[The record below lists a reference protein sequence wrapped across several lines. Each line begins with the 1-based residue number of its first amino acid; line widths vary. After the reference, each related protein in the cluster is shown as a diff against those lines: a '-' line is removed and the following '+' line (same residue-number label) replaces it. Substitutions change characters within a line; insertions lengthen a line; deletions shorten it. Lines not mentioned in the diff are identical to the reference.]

1 MYRSYELLYCDA
13 FLMSSIQVFCIPAIR
28 PYLSGEL
35 SKSRFFGLFLS
46 GLHLL
51 GYVDS
56 NLGFGSA
63 LSCMLIAFLYG
74 PLSIKPPVRSL
85 LFSRI

>member
-13 FLMSSIQVFCIPAIR
+13 LLMSSIHVFFNPDKR
-28 PYLSGEL
+28 PFLSGEL

-63 LSCMLIAFLYG
+63 LSWMLIVFYIDLV
-74 PLSIKPPVRSL
+74 SIIPPVRSL
-85 LFSRI
+85 LLSRI